1 MSPWS
6 FVLHFHSRMTLNTCV
21 YLPSGYLLGS
31 KGGSRLFW
39 VCFLVVFLLLRF
51 ENSDTCFANIF
62 SLSLALFILL
72 TKPWHKV
79 LIHQSLL
86 LWVVRLMSIK
96 NSSPCC
102 RFQRFSISFLNIFL
116 VFHFWNNSAES
127 EYQQQEQT
135 AAEVAAIFAFL
146 PAGGEVT
153 GTIGHGG
160 SWQVFAFVRL
170 MTFFLIS
177 SFFLLIKKRVSNSSK
192 RVANS

>member
-1 MSPWS
+1 MTVLPLLQQTLWRSRELYHHPPTQQCDCPIFSTLSLPLSQFSVLAIHSDRSVQMSPWS

-31 KGGSRLFW
+31 KGGSCLFW

-72 TKPWHKV
+72 TKPWHKF

-116 VFHFWNNSAES
+116 VFHF
-127 EYQQQEQT
+127 
-135 AAEVAAIFAFL
+135 
-146 PAGGEVT
+146 
-153 GTIGHGG
+153 
-160 SWQVFAFVRL
+160 
-170 MTFFLIS
+170 
-177 SFFLLIKKRVSNSSK
+177 
-192 RVANS
+192 